1 MSQKEQK
8 QTREA
13 IAMEEIGKTTIS
25 KGNQLLLFVFFIIL
39 LISGMLVQFF
49 FAEKNETP
57 LTLKTTTETTKTS
70 SLFETLSQT
79 NTAVRNQI
87 EELEARIEENS
98 ILRKTMIPVMQ
109 SVLFNTF
116 QTGNENAWISD
127 ENFYYKHANQY
138 LTQAG
143 FLEPAQ
149 LKKRTAEGIQPNP
162 INAILDFKAQLEKR
176 NIQLMIVPAPPKA
189 SFVLKNG
196 EKALNNRSYAKFIN
210 TLRRHKILVCD
221 VFQLFEKEGF
231 TEEKYLKHDTHW
243 TPKAMELVAQ
253 EITRLLDSISIPKGT
268 TQYTTK
274 NITVEN
280 YGDIVDMLHIDKE
293 NLYIQ
298 PQKVAIMQVLN
309 ENFLFKPFSQSDIL
323 FLGDSYAN
331 IYSSEIMNWGNAA
344 GLSEQ
349 LSNYMQKPVDRIQMN
364 DAGAHATRIAL
375 SNELKRGKDRLAG
388 KKIVIWEF
396 AARELSFGDWKMIH
410 MDLNENYISNFF
422 VPKEQQFVTV
432 TGIVSET
439 SQVPIPNSV
448 PYKDHL
454 VSAHITALKN
464 VETGEALGESVVY
477 LASMKDNVWT
487 DAARLRNGQKV
498 TLTLYNWNDFSET
511 YGAVNRSELQD
522 DDLSFEDP
530 CWGILLDNR
539 E

>member
-1 MSQKEQK
+1 MLNKEQK

-25 KGNQLLLFVFFIIL
+25 KGNQQLLFVFFIVL
-39 LISGMLVQFF
+39 LISGMLAQFF
-49 FAEKNETP
+49 FAEKNETQ
-57 LTLKTTTETTKTS
+57 LTLKTTKEKTKAS

-79 NTAVRNQI
+79 NTAVRNHI
-87 EELEARIEENS
+87 EALETGIEENS
-98 ILRKTMIPVMQ
+98 VLRKTFIPVMQ
-109 SVLFNTF
+109 SVLFNVF

-143 FLEPAQ
+143 FLEPIQ
-149 LKKRTAEGIQPNP
+149 LKKRAVEGIQPNP
-162 INAILDFKAQLEKR
+162 IKAILDFKKQLAKR

-189 SFVLKNG
+189 SFVLKKG
-196 EKALNNRSYAKFIN
+196 EKAVNNQSYTTFIN
-210 TLRRHKILVCD
+210 TLRQHDILVCD
-221 VFQLFEKEGF
+221 VFQLFEKKRLSKES
-231 TEEKYLKHDTHW
+231 YLKYDTHW
-243 TPKAMELVAQ
+243 TPKAMEMVAQ
-253 EITRLLDSISIPKGT
+253 EMARVLDSSSIPKGT

-280 YGDIVDMLHIDKE
+280 YGDIADMLHIDKKD
-293 NLYIQ
+293 LQLQ
-298 PQKVAIMQVLN
+298 PQKVAITQVLD
-309 ENFLFKPFSQSDIL
+309 ENFLFKPSSQSDIL

-331 IYSSEIMNWGNAA
+331 IFSSEIMNWGSAA

-349 LSNYMQKPVDRIQMN
+349 LSNHMQKPVDRIQMN
-364 DAGAHATRIAL
+364 DAGAHATRVAL

-396 AARELSFGDWKMIH
+396 AARELSFGDWKLINIE
-410 MDLNENYISNFF
+410 LNENYISNFF
-422 VPKEQQFVTV
+422 VPKEQQSVTV

-439 SQVPIPNSV
+439 SQVPIPSSV

-464 VETGEALGESVVY
+464 IETGEALGESVVY

-522 DDLSFEDP
+522 DELSFEDP

-539 E
+539 D